1 MKVGDL
7 VKHRLPPAGRASL
20 DYLKNWVGI
29 VLDFDPDGDPCV
41 QWYDNGVA
49 LYDTP
54 TWEFK
59 TAVEKI

>member
-7 VKHRLPPAGRASL
+7 VKHRLNHTYVDR
-20 DYLKNWVGI
+20 DYLKSWVGI

>member
-7 VKHRLPPAGRASL
+7 VKHRMPPSSRL

-29 VLDFDPDGDPCV
+29 VLDFDPDGDPRV